1 MTMKEEYTAID
12 MATAAADGFRAG
24 QRVAQSVGV
33 PDGWKMVPVEPTP
46 EMLEAASKCY
56 GNDDDCYRD
65 MLAAAPT
72 VKAEQAPTPE
82 FVWVR
87 LLEALAG
94 DNGCP
99 FTASTDDYREAKPAL
114 VQLIAAGLFR
124 DDADSLD
131 GDIWTIAAGEQSEA
145 AARFASCAD
154 AYAVLSDVLN
164 RVFERPDEAPSLPA
178 AGSAVEEVV
187 PQYQRGALLID
198 SDTMSRFTRIAR
210 EAAISGV
217 HRYSYMPTTPEEAK
231 NWHPHSWVIDA
242 MHLVQ
247 RDALSALS
255 AQQSAHVSMPT
266 DAELVEMARKLVR
279 CQCCATE
286 YPHDSYDAGFIAGSG
301 MCQVCDA
308 AIPAVD
314 LPSAAPAEQ
323 PYPHGIAEDL
333 ERSDWAPLE
342 ALQWYA
348 AGKHFDVVG
357 GRTRIIDT
365 GAVASNALKHAS
377 LDRPEL
383 KGDAGLSEL
392 RAALSA
398 QQSAPDRVSVPVELL
413 ERLET
418 WVTDDCSA
426 LEELRA
432 LLASHGQGE

>member
-1 MTMKEEYTAID
+1 MSDKFDELVAHIRGLMVCES
-12 MATAAADGFRAG
+12 RACAHISTNMEPG
-24 QRVAQSVGV
+24 
-33 PDGWKMVPVEPTP
+33 PDRRARLKLHQER
-46 EMLEAASKCY
+46 
-56 GNDDDCYRD
+56 YRTYHQL
-65 MLAAAPT
+65 LANLPAPPT

-114 VQLIAAGLFR
+114 VQLIAAGFFR

-255 AQQSAHVSMPT
+255 AQQSAHVS
-266 DAELVEMARKLVR
+266 
-279 CQCCATE
+279 
-286 YPHDSYDAGFIAGSG
+286 
-301 MCQVCDA
+301 
-308 AIPAVD
+308 
-314 LPSAAPAEQ
+314 
-323 PYPHGIAEDL
+323 
-333 ERSDWAPLE
+333 
-342 ALQWYA
+342 
-348 AGKHFDVVG
+348 
-357 GRTRIIDT
+357 
-365 GAVASNALKHAS
+365 
-377 LDRPEL
+377 
-383 KGDAGLSEL
+383 
-392 RAALSA
+392 
-398 QQSAPDRVSVPVELL
+398 VPRELL
-413 ERLET
+413 ADLVSRDHDTRVQAERRLY
-418 WVTDDCSA
+418 
-426 LEELRA
+426 A
-432 LLASHGQGE
+432 LLNGGEA